1 VIVFRYVVAGS
12 TFCRK
17 MLQPLGLVV
26 FTCLLASS
34 AGFLW
39 HAIPIILAI
48 SLVYG
53 ATRHELVGPIL
64 HNAYRTAVWIV
75 GFMAVIFAILWV
87 ISWLV

>member
-1 VIVFRYVVAGS
+1 MFSY
-12 TFCRK
+12 
-17 MLQPLGLVV
+17 
-26 FTCLLASS
+26 LLASS
-34 AGFLW
+34 TGLLL